1 MRRRGMMLSAL
12 GIGLWW
18 GSQRLDREFR
28 GLPGWF
34 ATKVSPKWRG
44 RRNAVL
50 ASARLGRKAAIAG
63 ALWAAIPK
71 KRKRIEQV
79 DPE

>member
-1 MRRRGMMLSAL
+1 MRRKGVMLSAL
-12 GIGLWW
+12 GMGLWW

-28 GLPGWF
+28 DLPGWF

-50 ASARLGRKAAIAG
+50 ASARLG
-63 ALWAAIPK
+63 
-71 KRKRIEQV
+71 
-79 DPE
+79 